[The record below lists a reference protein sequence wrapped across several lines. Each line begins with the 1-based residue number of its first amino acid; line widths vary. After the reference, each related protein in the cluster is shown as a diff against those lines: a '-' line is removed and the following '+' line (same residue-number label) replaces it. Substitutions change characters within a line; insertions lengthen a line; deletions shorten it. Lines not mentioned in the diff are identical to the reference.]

1 MDEFD
6 DKADIESVSDSES
19 EKEKPDDADDDD
31 DALEMMDDD
40 IDELDSDI
48 ELNDDGDM
56 VADLGGDAAVPPAL
70 LGFEENDDDDYD
82 DADDEPDE
90 NYLQKLD
97 QDVRH
102 NIVSDFHPELTAH
115 SMEEVE
121 AACLVIRDDRG
132 IIIDPLHKTVPF
144 VTRYERA
151 RVIGERAKQINSGA
165 KPFIEIEP
173 NMIDGYLIA
182 CREFE
187 EKKIPFIIRRPL
199 PNGSSEYWRLS
210 DLEIV
215 G

>member
-6 DKADIESVSDSES
+6 DKADVESVSDSES

-48 ELNDDGDM
+48 ELNEDGDM
-56 VADLGGDAAVPPAL
+56 VADLGGDVVPPAV
-70 LGFEENDDDDYD
+70 LGFEENDDDDYE
-82 DADDEPDE
+82 DDEPDE

-97 QDVRH
+97 QDIRH
-102 NIVSDFHPELTAH
+102 NIVSDFHPELTSH

-121 AACLVIRDDRG
+121 AACLVIRDERG

-182 CREFE
+182 SREFE

-199 PNGSSEYWRLS
+199 PNGLSEYWRLS

>member
-31 DALEMMDDD
+31 DGLEIMDDD
-40 IDELDSDI
+40 IDDLDSDI
-48 ELNDDGDM
+48 ELNEDGDM
-56 VADLGGDAAVPPAL
+56 ADLGGDAVPPAM
-70 LGFEENDDDDYD
+70 LGFEENDDDEYED
-82 DADDEPDE
+82 DDEPDE

>member
-31 DALEMMDDD
+31 DGLEIMDDD

-48 ELNDDGDM
+48 ELNEDGDM
-56 VADLGGDAAVPPAL
+56 ADLGDTAVPPAM
-70 LGFEENDDDDYD
+70 LGFEENDDDEYED
-82 DADDEPDE
+82 DDEPDE

>member
-6 DKADIESVSDSES
+6 DKADVESVSDSES

-56 VADLGGDAAVPPAL
+56 ADLAGDAVVPPAM
-70 LGFEENDDDDYD
+70 LGFEENDADDYD

-102 NIVSDFHPELTAH
+102 NIVSDFHPELTSH

-121 AACLVIRDDRG
+121 AACLVIRDERG

-165 KPFIEIEP
+165 KPFVEIEP

-182 CREFE
+182 SREFE

-199 PNGSSEYWRLS
+199 PNGLSEYWRLS

>member
-199 PNGSSEYWRLS
+199 PNGLSEYWRLS

>member
-6 DKADIESVSDSES
+6 DKADVESVSDSES

-70 LGFEENDDDDYD
+70 LGFEENDDDDYE
-82 DADDEPDE
+82 DDEPDE

-102 NIVSDFHPELTAH
+102 NIVSDFHPELTSH

-121 AACLVIRDDRG
+121 AACLVIRDERG

-199 PNGSSEYWRLS
+199 PNGLSEYWRLS

>member
-1 MDEFD
+1 MDEYD
-6 DKADIESVSDSES
+6 DKAEIESESESES
-19 EKEKPDDADDDD
+19 EKEKVESDDEDGLELADAD
-31 DALEMMDDD
+31 EFEE
-40 IDELDSDI
+40 ELDSDVD
-48 ELNDDGDM
+48 ETRDNEDDNEPS
-56 VADLGGDAAVPPAL
+56 APKPKI
-70 LGFEENDDDDYD
+70 LGFSEDDDED
-82 DADDEPDE
+82 DNYEDDDEPDE

-97 QDVRH
+97 NDVKQ
-102 NIVSDFHPELTAH
+102 NIIADFHPELTAH

-132 IIIDPLHKTVPF
+132 IVIDPLHKTVPF

-165 KPFIEIEP
+165 KPFIELEP

-182 CREFE
+182 LKEFE

-199 PNGSSEYWRLS
+199 PSGLSEYWRLS